1 MERFPKRS
9 KNELKLK
16 SKNRSKPIGKP
27 TFRGSSWRLMLAS
40 SWLQNCH
47 VGTFLFMNDFRKHRP
62 RFVAKLWHFHRLF
75 QFFWHRQQQL
85 FKSWKC
91 FLQTGPGCSKPALG
105 NNAKHWKSRRFWPN
119 LAPCYRL
126 RPFSDEL
133 MLSCT
138 FWGGNTENA
147 DVFGRLIITES
158 SQSGTLPAR
167 IVGFQYRF
175 LKGPLLARPSG
186 IFRFLNTFA

>member
-1 MERFPKRS
+1 MPCAATFSLAHDHVHARSMLCPDHHLHDQARSVPVPKLTWCRQ
-9 KNELKLK
+9 
-16 SKNRSKPIGKP
+16 
-27 TFRGSSWRLMLAS
+27 SSQHA
-40 SWLQNCH
+40 QH
-47 VGTFLFMNDFRKHRP
+47 VRHYRHHYLVWQAGWSQL
-62 RFVAKLWHFHRLF
+62 
-75 QFFWHRQQQL
+75 FWHRQQQL

-105 NNAKHWKSRRFWPN
+105 NNAKHWKSRRFRPN

-186 IFRFLNTFA
+186 IFRFLNTCA